1 MKYLCQAKAKLGRK
15 IWSLIVDLFRRWNIE
30 ACHWPLSHRQTPWS
44 ISRHIL
50 IRFPFSV
57 YGIDDHHSLGFSP
70 PSCEMWDEF
79 VAYHFLLINIT
90 VWKVFKPCHGS
101 TFERKNE
108 IFSLYM
114 SFCLVII
121 QHGIYMSDIFVWVP
135 ITVVWLQLGR
145 FLEEIQN
152 EVVGNFLIERSLG
165 VSDESYP
172 ERHSYASCKSDE
184 ESMVSFHKC
193 GSERSYYS
201 PFICTVKRRISLGT
215 TWRHLCPRVFALMSV

>member
-1 MKYLCQAKAKLGRK
+1 M
-15 IWSLIVDLFRRWNIE
+15 
-30 ACHWPLSHRQTPWS
+30 
-44 ISRHIL
+44 
-50 IRFPFSV
+50 
-57 YGIDDHHSLGFSP
+57 IDDHDSLGFSP
-70 PSCEMWDEF
+70 PSCEMWGKF
-79 VAYHFLLINIT
+79 VAYHFLRINIT
-90 VWKVFKPCHGS
+90 VLKVFKPCHGS
-101 TFERKNE
+101 TFESKNE
-108 IFSLYM
+108 KFSLYM

-135 ITVVWLQLGR
+135 IIVVWLQLGR

-172 ERHSYASCKSDE
+172 ERRSYASCKSDE

-215 TWRHLCPRVFALMSV
+215 TWRHLVLGSLRLCLSRSEIVCYVPYNDNLLASLSDINLCWYLCRNFSFITLTM